1 MEHELQSLAKKTLLT
16 ESELMDAISYVNEG
30 TEEINDSE
38 IVRYSARMY
47 FVAVRTDVMAREI
60 AEQYEGFSSF
70 ISQGD
75 TDGLVKFMRTDMPLL
90 ELRASD
96 DPLLQGRSAV
106 AFLANTCANAARSGG
121 LPVARCYAIV
131 ENYLALANETSNEE
145 LVHYLML
152 PMMLEL
158 AKAVSREG
166 NAYKRPLSWH
176 AMTYVRSHL
185 AEDLSGDVVA
195 EALDVSRKTLCTR
208 FKQETGDTFSSYV
221 RRIRV
226 ERARRLIDT
235 SELTL
240 SQIAYQTG
248 FASQSHMQTVFKS
261 VTGYTPREWRMRE
274 VREI

>member
-1 MEHELQSLAKKTLLT
+1 MEHELQSLAEKTLLT
-16 ESELMDAISYVNEG
+16 ERELMDAIAYVNEG
-30 TEEINDSE
+30 PEENNDSE
-38 IVRYSARMY
+38 IVRYSSRMY
-47 FVAVRTDVMAREI
+47 FVAVRTDTMAREI

-106 AFLANTCANAARSGG
+106 AFLAETCATAARAGG

-131 ENYLALANETSNEE
+131 ANYLALANETSNEE
-145 LVHYLML
+145 LVHYLMM

-166 NAYKRPLSWH
+166 NAYRRPLSWH

-195 EALDVSRKTLCTR
+195 DALAVSRKTLCTR
-208 FKQETGDTFSSYV
+208 FKKETGETFSSYV
-221 RRIRV
+221 RRLRI

-235 SELTL
+235 SDL
-240 SQIAYQTG
+240 SMAQIAYQTG
-248 FASQSHMQTVFKS
+248 FASQSHLQTVFKS
-261 VTGYTPREWRMRE
+261 ATGYTPREWRNRE
-274 VREI
+274 VQEI

>member
-1 MEHELQSLAKKTLLT
+1 MERELQSLAEKTLLT
-16 ESELMDAISYVNEG
+16 ERELMDAISYVNEG
-30 TEEINDSE
+30 KQEVNESE
-38 IVRYSARMY
+38 IVRYSSRMY
-47 FVAVRTDVMAREI
+47 FVAVHTDVMAREI

-70 ISQGD
+70 IAQGD

-106 AFLANTCANAARSGG
+106 AFLANTCASAARSGG
-121 LPVARCYAIV
+121 LSVARSYAIV

-166 NAYKRPLSWH
+166 SAYKRPISWH
-176 AMTYVRSHL
+176 AMTYVQSHL
-185 AEDLSGDVVA
+185 DEDLSGDVVA

-208 FKQETGDTFSSYV
+208 FKKETGETFSSYV
-221 RRIRV
+221 RRLRI
-226 ERARRLIDT
+226 ERARRLLDT
-235 SELTL
+235 SDL
-240 SQIAYQTG
+240 SIAQIAYQTG
-248 FASQSHMQTVFKS
+248 FASQSHLQTVFKAE
-261 VTGYTPREWRMRE
+261 TGYTPREWRIRE
-274 VREI
+274 VQEI

>member
-1 MEHELQSLAKKTLLT
+1 MVHELQSLAERTLLT
-16 ESELMDAISYVNEG
+16 ERELIDAISYFNEG
-30 TEEINDSE
+30 DEEVNDNQ
-38 IVRYSARMY
+38 IVRYSQHMY
-47 FVAVRTDVMAREI
+47 FVAVRTDIMALEI

-75 TDGLVKFMRTDMPLL
+75 MEGLIKFMRSNMPLL

-106 AFLANTCANAARSGG
+106 SFLAENCANAARSGG
-121 LPVARCYAIV
+121 LSIARCYAIV

-166 NAYKRPLSWH
+166 NAYSRPLSWY

-185 AEDLSGDVVA
+185 AEDLSGEAVA
-195 EALDVSRKTLCTR
+195 QALDVSRKTLCTR
-208 FKQETGDTFSSYV
+208 FKKETGETFSSYV
-221 RRIRV
+221 RRVRV
-226 ERARRLIDT
+226 ERARRLLDT
-235 SELTL
+235 SEA
-240 SQIAYQTG
+240 SIAQIAYQTG
-248 FASQSHMQTVFKS
+248 FASQSHLQTAFKQA
-261 VTGYTPREWRMRE
+261 TGYTPREWRTRE
-274 VREI
+274 VHEI